1 MHLFPIRKKKKVLP
15 QRVRQSRVGFRAG
28 DELLVNDTRIE
39 IFIFSAWISWH
50 DTLLCL
56 VVLVKCG
63 ESVQLSARY
72 CSAHVCAR
80 KSLCAQVCVYV
91 PQMASLGE
99 RCAFSVKEL
108 ISTLFQLTA
117 PVESKCLGR
126 CRVYRLSETLVPSRK
141 FKAHSFLASCCKS
154 VTDSC
159 NRSDAV

>member
-1 MHLFPIRKKKKVLP
+1 MDKLARHALVPGGARQVWRVGTIIGKVLL
-15 QRVRQSRVGFRAG
+15 RA
-28 DELLVNDTRIE
+28 
-39 IFIFSAWISWH
+39 
-50 DTLLCL
+50 
-56 VVLVKCG
+56 
-63 ESVQLSARY
+63 Y
-72 CSAHVCAR
+72 VCAR
-80 KSLCAQVCVYV
+80 KSLCTQVCVYV